1 MLITL
6 FLSLGENSDRY
17 RNGNSQNLAF
27 NCSNTGSH
35 NYLQLV
41 EVTYMKPYIQ
51 IDGSMEIMHVSLFL
65 SFDQNYGC
73 YGNRNSPNMA
83 FKINSLSVI
92 KSKCG
97 DNCSVKHN
105 FNISQDAGVTAI
117 ARTIQLNNRAKMAST
132 D

>member
-17 RNGNSQNLAF
+17 GNGNSQNLAF